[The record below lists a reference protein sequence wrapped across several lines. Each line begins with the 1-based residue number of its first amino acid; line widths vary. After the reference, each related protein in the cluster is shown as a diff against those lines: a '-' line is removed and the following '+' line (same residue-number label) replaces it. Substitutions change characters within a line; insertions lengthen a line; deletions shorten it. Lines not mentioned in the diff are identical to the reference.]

1 MTPAQEL
8 IYDRKALDAR
18 KALDNAMPDTPIYR
32 MLFDFAFARLI
43 IMRQACRSIG
53 AKRQRPAFQRGPSP
67 LCEAEASAAERCYRA
82 RPR

>member
-8 IYDRKALDAR
+8 IYASIARNAR
-18 KALDNAMPDTPIYR
+18 KLLKNTSPGPDKA
-32 MLFDFAFARLI
+32 MLFNFAYQRLV
-43 IMRQACRSIG
+43 IMRQECRSIG
-53 AKRQRPAFQRGPSP
+53 TKRQRPAFQRGPSP